1 MKHILVRKPNSQGR
15 QGKSPMGFMEM
26 LIVELNG
33 GGVGSDLEVEL
44 IGSAQRHYS
53 IACHEIKLIL
63 KRKFRSLY
71 RSIARAAERKSPA
84 TTAFIASS
92 IIQRTKRNKHQ
103 RPLFITAKNRLAWWH
118 GSRCR
123 LTHSLQPGLIL
134 HFER

>member
-1 MKHILVRKPNSQGR
+1 
-15 QGKSPMGFMEM
+15 MGFIET

-53 IACHEIKLIL
+53 IGCHEIKLIL

-71 RSIARAAERKSPA
+71 RSIAQQAKLKSLINEG
-84 TTAFIASS
+84 FKASDLLS
-92 IIQRTKRNKHQ
+92 QIRESAYQ
-103 RPLFITAKNRLAWWH
+103 RPLFIALNTTIKWWQ

-123 LTHSLQPGLIL
+123 LTRSLQPCLVL
-134 HFER
+134 ASECRKLLRNDLRTSVK